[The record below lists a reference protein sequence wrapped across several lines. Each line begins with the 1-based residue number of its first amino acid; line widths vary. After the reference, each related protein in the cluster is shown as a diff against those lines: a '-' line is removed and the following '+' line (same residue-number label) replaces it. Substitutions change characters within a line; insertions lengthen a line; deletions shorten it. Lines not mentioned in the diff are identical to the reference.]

1 MRRAV
6 AVLTMVTGLL
16 LIAAPAQAFAHN
28 RVTNP
33 ALHTVF
39 ELLTIAVVLSPVW
52 TAFAWGPRRR
62 GLLVALIAVVQL
74 PVAIIGFVPIP
85 NPVAHAAALI
95 SALTLTAVSIW
106 LVRRNRAAEVGVR
119 TAALPR

>member
-33 ALHTVF
+33 LLHTVL

-62 GLLVALIAVVQL
+62 GLLVALIALVQV

-95 SALTLTAVSIW
+95 TALGITVASIW
-106 LVRRNRAAEVGVR
+106 TVRRSRNAQAAT
-119 TAALPR
+119 TAAVPR